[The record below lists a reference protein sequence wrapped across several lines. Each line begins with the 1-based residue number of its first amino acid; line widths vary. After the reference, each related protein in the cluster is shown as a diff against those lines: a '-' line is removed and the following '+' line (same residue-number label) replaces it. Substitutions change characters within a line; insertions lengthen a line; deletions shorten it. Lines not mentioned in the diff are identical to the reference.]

1 MLSLPAIIAA
11 NRFGLG
17 ARADEAP
24 RIVADPKGWLRAQLD
39 GPGHSPPELAG
50 FASGATQTALFLET
64 RRKRGDPGIEKL
76 FREQWRQSFV
86 DETGARTRAAATT
99 PEPFR
104 ERLVRFWS
112 NHFTVSA
119 QRPGVLGLAG
129 AFEREAVRPHVTGRF
144 EDLLLA
150 ATRHQAMLFYLDNAV
165 SIGPNSRVG
174 RRTGK
179 GLNENHAREILELHT
194 VGVDGGYNQDDV
206 RALAAML
213 TGWSVS
219 RNERQSAIGAFHFYA
234 EAHEPAAQTLMG
246 RRVADGG
253 REQGEAALRFLA
265 AHPATSRHVALK
277 LARHFVADDPPR
289 PLVERLAAVF
299 RDTGGDLKALA
310 LALIEAPEVWAEPLP
325 KVRTAEEFVI
335 AALRA
340 TGAVP
345 AETMRLV
352 GSLRELGQAPMTAPS
367 PAGWPDIGRAWASPE
382 SLLRRIEWAM
392 AAARR
397 LGPAAR
403 ADALLAHALGE
414 AATAAT
420 RRAVAE
426 ARGPEAVAL
435 VLASAEFQRR

>member
-1 MLSLPAIIAA
+1 MLSVPAIIAA

-24 RIVADPKGWLRAQLD
+24 RIATDPITWLRSQLD
-39 GPGHSPPELAG
+39 GPGRPPPELAG
-50 FASGATQTALFLET
+50 YASGTAQTALFLET
-64 RRKRGDPGIEKL
+64 RRRRGDPGIEKL
-76 FREQWRQSFV
+76 FREQWRQAFV
-86 DETGARTRAAATT
+86 EEMAARTRSAATT

-129 AFEREAVRPHVTGRF
+129 AFEREAIRPHVTGRF
-144 EDLLLA
+144 ADLLLA

-174 RRTGK
+174 RQTGK

-194 VGVDGGYNQDDV
+194 VGVNGGYGQDDV

-219 RNERQSAIGAFHFYA
+219 RNERQGAIGAFRFYA
-234 EAHEPAAQTLMG
+234 EAHEPAAQILMG
-246 RRVADGG
+246 RRFAEGG
-253 REQGEAALRFLA
+253 HDQGEAALRFLA
-265 AHPATSRHVALK
+265 AHPATARHIALK
-277 LARHFVADDPPR
+277 LARHFVADDPPAK
-289 PLVERLAAVF
+289 LVERLATLF
-299 RDTGGDLKALA
+299 RDTHGDLKALT
-310 LALIEAPEVWAEPLP
+310 LALIESPEAWTEPLP
-325 KVRTAEEFVI
+325 KVRTSEEFVI

-345 AETMRLV
+345 TDAMRLV

-367 PAGWPDIGRAWASPE
+367 PAGWPDMGRAWAAPE

-397 LGPAAR
+397 LGPNAR
-403 ADALLAHALGE
+403 ADGLLAHALGE
-414 AATAAT
+414 AATPAT

-426 ARGPEAVAL
+426 ARGPDAVAL